1 MTGSLQEKLQGGTSF
16 YYVVLSYKLNGK
28 WKTKWVPTHLKVQQG
43 NKKKAKA
50 MISDIIDAYS
60 YLEEKA
66 KVDVNITLC
75 DYVDVFLELQKNRVK
90 GEKIEQSTYDGF
102 ETSAK
107 HIKHYFGIE
116 NKKVVDIRAK
126 DIRDFYEYQSLYG
139 KLNKKTNERGPLA
152 IRTIRSHKSFLYAL
166 FTQARID
173 GLSKDDPTSGISVGQ
188 KKSNAFYGNNEFGFM
203 TQDEALEM
211 LEYIRKVDEPFFMVA
226 LLGVFYGL
234 RRSEMSGLKWEH
246 IDFEKN
252 QIKIRNAI
260 VRIKIRYEKGV
271 KTTSSYRTLVL
282 LPQVKDELLAL
293 KQRQEQNAKLFGNNY
308 EYNDYVLKWDDGHQ
322 FTLDYLSKHFS
333 RLAKEF
339 GRDDITLHK
348 LRHTCCSILAID
360 DNWPIKEVQFWLG
373 HSDIQTT
380 LNIYTHAKKYRGVED
395 LTTFSNMLGKL
406 YNDKNNENAKGDI
419 YYE

>member
-16 YYVVLSYKLNGK
+16 YYVVLSYKFDGK

-50 MISDIIDAYS
+50 MINDIIDAYS
-60 YLEEKA
+60 YLEEKT
-66 KVDVNITLC
+66 KVDVNITMC
-75 DYVDVFLELQKNRVK
+75 DYVNVFLAQQQNRVK
-90 GEKIEQSTYDGF
+90 GKKLEQSTYDGL
-102 ETSAK
+102 EASAK
-107 HIKHYFGIE
+107 HIIHYFGME

-126 DIRDFYEYQSLYG
+126 DISDFYEYQSLYG
-139 KLNKKTNERGPLA
+139 KENKKTKERGPLA

-173 GLSKDDPTSGISVGQ
+173 GLIKDDPTRGISVGQ
-188 KKSNAFYGNNEFGFM
+188 KKSNAFYADNDFGFM
-203 TQDEALEM
+203 TKDEALEM
-211 LEYIRKVDEPFFMVA
+211 LEYVRKNDEPFYVVT
-226 LLGVFYGL
+226 LLGIFYGL

-246 IDFEKN
+246 IDFKRN
-252 QIKIRNAI
+252 QIKICNAI
-260 VRIKIRYEKGV
+260 VRVKKLYEKGV

-293 KQRQEQNAKLFGNNY
+293 KKRQEQNAKLFGNKY
-308 EYNDYVLKWDDGHQ
+308 HENDYVLKWDDGHK
-322 FTLDYLSKHFS
+322 FSPDYLSKHFS
-333 RLAKEF
+333 KLAKRF
-339 GRDDITLHK
+339 GREDITLHK

-360 DNWPIKEVQFWLG
+360 ANWPIKEVQFWLG

-395 LTTFSNMLGKL
+395 LSTFNDMLVRL
-406 YNDKNNENAKGDI
+406 YGSE
-419 YYE
+419 